1 MAIFR
6 AFESFEIEKSQSIK
20 NSLTCF
26 FIHPKK
32 ITMNSKTSTAQ
43 NIGRYVLGSF
53 LTYAGIGHLTFL
65 RKEFLAQVPPW
76 LPIEPDTVVLL
87 SGIVEITLG
96 LSLFFLYSQRTKVG
110 WIVAA
115 FFVAVF
121 PGNIAQL
128 VEHRDAFG
136 LNSDTAR
143 WFRLPMQPVLIF
155 LALWSTG
162 AWQAWRKN
170 K

>member
-1 MAIFR
+1 MEI
-6 AFESFEIEKSQSIK
+6 IEK
-20 NSLTCF
+20 
-26 FIHPKK
+26 IHIEYKPT
-32 ITMNSKTSTAQ
+32 IAQ
-43 NIGRYVLGSF
+43 NVGRFLLGSF
-53 LTYAGIGHLTFL
+53 LTYTGIGHMTFL

-76 LPIEPDTVVLL
+76 VPMNLDTVVLL
-87 SGIVEITLG
+87 SGVVEIGLG
-96 LSLFFLYSQRTKVG
+96 LSLILVSKQRKEVG
-110 WIVAA
+110 WATAA

-136 LNSDTAR
+136 LNTDTAR
-143 WFRLPMQPVLIF
+143 WLRLPMQPALIA

-162 AWQAWRKN
+162 AWQSWRKN

>member
-1 MAIFR
+1 M
-6 AFESFEIEKSQSIK
+6 ESIEK
-20 NSLTCF
+20 
-26 FIHPKK
+26 IHIENKPT
-32 ITMNSKTSTAQ
+32 IAQ
-43 NIGRYVLGSF
+43 NIGRFLLGSF
-53 LTYAGIGHLTFL
+53 LTYTGIGHMTFL

-76 LPIEPDTVVLL
+76 VPVEPDTVVLL
-87 SGIVEITLG
+87 SGLAEIGLG
-96 LSLFFLYSQRTKVG
+96 LSLLLVSKQRKEVG
-110 WIVAA
+110 WVTAA

-136 LNSDTAR
+136 LNTDTAR
-143 WFRLPMQPVLIF
+143 WLRLPMQPALIA

-162 AWQAWRKN
+162 AWQSWRKN

>member
-1 MAIFR
+1 M
-6 AFESFEIEKSQSIK
+6 EII
-20 NSLTCF
+20 
-26 FIHPKK
+26 KK
-32 ITMNSKTSTAQ
+32 IHSKNNPTIAQ
-43 NIGRYVLGSF
+43 NLGRFLLGSF
-53 LTYAGIGHLTFL
+53 LTYTGIGHITFL

-87 SGIVEITLG
+87 SGIAEIGLG
-96 LSLFFLYSQRTKVG
+96 LSLLLVSKQRKEVG
-110 WIVAA
+110 WATAA

-128 VEHRDAFG
+128 VEHKDAFG

-143 WFRLPMQPVLIF
+143 WLRLPMQPALIA

-162 AWQAWRKN
+162 AWQSWRKN

>member
-1 MAIFR
+1 MEI
-6 AFESFEIEKSQSIK
+6 IEK
-20 NSLTCF
+20 
-26 FIHPKK
+26 IHIENKPT
-32 ITMNSKTSTAQ
+32 IAQ
-43 NIGRYVLGSF
+43 NVGRFLLGSF
-53 LTYAGIGHLTFL
+53 LTFTGIGHMTFL

-76 LPIEPDTVVLL
+76 VPMEPDTVVLL
-87 SGIVEITLG
+87 SGVAEIGLG
-96 LSLFFLYSQRTKVG
+96 LSLILVSKQRKEVG
-110 WIVAA
+110 WATAA

-128 VEHRDAFG
+128 MEHRDAFG

-143 WFRLPMQPVLIF
+143 WLRLPLQPALIA

-162 AWQAWRKN
+162 AWQSWRKN